1 MGLPISSSSALSE
14 IFSSVGV
21 SAEDDKEG
29 NEGCVPIDNSF
40 ATWQLVLTINHYVDG
55 VLYDICSSHHH
66 AGECPLISQPGIGQ
80 QQTEVRRHAHA
91 AFVFIVG
98 DDRSVLAPL
107 LD

>member
-1 MGLPISSSSALSE
+1 MGLPISNSTALSE

-21 SAEDDKEG
+21 SAEDDKDG
-29 NEGCVPIDNSF
+29 NGACVPITNSF
-40 ATWQLVLTINHYVDG
+40 ATWQLVLTINHYVDR
-55 VLYDICSSHHH
+55 VLYDIRSSHHH
-66 AGECPLISQPGIGQ
+66 AGERPLIGQPGIGQ

-98 DDRSVLAPL
+98 NDGGVLAPL